1 MSSSSAVA
9 NASDELYVK
18 ISAASADD
26 NGIRSRTFAQDDLLR
41 IGEIESA
48 RDLMPLIQHLTNH
61 GLFRT
66 VRLAGKLGW
75 TARPREAA
83 KQIIALDRDEKTIYE
98 IIEEAH
104 TTGIWTRDIKKK
116 TSVAQNVVGKALTK
130 MEKGNLI
137 KSIKS
142 IKAPAQRTYMLAH
155 LTPNEDVTG
164 NSFFDGGDL
173 DESFRD
179 ELMNLIVFWVRMQ
192 SWADGGKKKKMKSRG
207 SMGEDVHPDG
217 IIIEDESNNH
227 DNNSTKKRKRDADSD
242 DDDTIL
248 STSRSKFRSTA
259 LAPLSPNT
267 HHPQLIYRSG
277 THTYPTATTIHQF
290 LTSSDAIKPTK
301 AASLT
306 VPEIQ
311 GVIDVLIW
319 DDKLEKIPNSDGIES
334 GYRTV
339 RGVTFKPPGAGFG
352 DLEDAFRMGKAG
364 NALTDVPCGTC
375 PVFDVCSEDGPVN
388 SAECIYFDQWL
399 KA

>member
-1 MSSSSAVA
+1 MSTDKDAVA
-9 NASDELYVK
+9 NASDALYIKV
-18 ISAASADD
+18 SAASTDKD
-26 NGIRSRTFAQDDLLR
+26 GIRSITFAQDELLK
-41 IGEIESA
+41 IGEIEST
-48 RDLMPLIQHLTNH
+48 RDLIPLIQYLTNN

-66 VRLAGKLGW
+66 VRWQGKLGW

-98 IIEEAH
+98 IVEESH
-104 TTGIWTRDIKKK
+104 TAGIWTRDIKKK
-116 TSVAQNVVGKALTK
+116 TNVAPNVVGRALTK

-155 LTPNEDVTG
+155 LIPNEDVTG

-192 SWADGGKKKKMKSRG
+192 SWVENAKKKKVRAKPELEEG
-207 SMGEDVHPDG
+207 ANDAIVIGD
-217 IIIEDESNNH
+217 DEN
-227 DNNSTKKRKRDADSD
+227 TGGGGGGKKRKRDEDSD
-242 DDDTIL
+242 DENDPL
-248 STSRSKFRSTA
+248 NAFVKPKFHSTA
-259 LAPLSPNT
+259 VTLDPDAHYS
-267 HHPQLIYRSG
+267 QLIYRSG
-277 THTYPTATTIHQF
+277 THSYPTATAIHQF

-311 GVIDVLIW
+311 GCIDVLVW
-319 DDKLEKIPNSDGIES
+319 DDKLERIQNSDGIEW

-339 RGVTFKPPGAGFG
+339 RGVTFKPPGATF
-352 DLEDAFRMGKAG
+352 DLEDMGRG
-364 NALTDVPCGTC
+364 NALTDAPCGRC
-375 PVFDVCSEDGPVN
+375 PVFDVCSDDGPIN
-388 SAECIYFDQWL
+388 ATECVYFDQWL

>member
-1 MSSSSAVA
+1 MSTDKDAVA
-9 NASDELYVK
+9 NASDALYIKV
-18 ISAASADD
+18 SAASTDD
-26 NGIRSRTFAQDDLLR
+26 DGIRSVTFAQDDLLR
-41 IGEIESA
+41 VGEIASA
-48 RDLMPLIQHLTNH
+48 RDLMPMIQYLTNH

-66 VRLAGKLGW
+66 VRWNGKLGW

-104 TTGIWTRDIKKK
+104 TGGIWTRDIKKK

-192 SWADGGKKKKMKSRG
+192 SWADGGKKKKVRAKPV
-207 SMGEDVHPDG
+207 EEEAANDAIV
-217 IIIEDESNNH
+217 IEDDG
-227 DNNSTKKRKRDADSD
+227 DNNGGGKKRKRDD
-242 DDDTIL
+242 DDDDPL
-248 STSRSKFRSTA
+248 NAFVKPKFRSTA
-259 LAPLSPNT
+259 VSLDPEAHYT
-267 HHPQLIYRSG
+267 QLIYRSG
-277 THTYPTATTIHQF
+277 THSYPTATAIHQF

-311 GVIDVLIW
+311 GCIDVLIW
-319 DDKLEKIPNSDGIES
+319 DDKLEKIQNSDGIEW

-339 RGVTFKPPGAGFG
+339 RGVTFKPPGATF
-352 DLEDAFRMGKAG
+352 DLEDMGRG
-364 NALTDVPCGTC
+364 NALTDAPCGRC
-375 PVFDVCSEDGPVN
+375 PVFDICSEDGPIN
-388 SAECIYFDQWL
+388 AAECVYFDQWL

>member
-1 MSSSSAVA
+1 MSADKEVA

-18 ISAASADD
+18 VSAVSIDKD
-26 NGIRSRTFAQDDLLR
+26 GIRSISFAQDDLLK
-41 IGEIESA
+41 IGDIASA
-48 RDLMPLIQHLTNH
+48 RDLMPLIQYLTNH

-66 VRLAGKLGW
+66 VRLSGKLGW

-192 SWADGGKKKKMKSRG
+192 SWAEGGKKKKARPKAIEEEATNG
-207 SMGEDVHPDG
+207 AIV
-217 IIIEDESNNH
+217 IEDDEHNGGS
-227 DNNSTKKRKRDADSD
+227 KKRKRDD
-242 DDDTIL
+242 DDDDDPL
-248 STSRSKFRSTA
+248 NAFVKPKFRSTA
-259 LAPLSPNT
+259 VALDSDAHYS
-267 HHPQLIYRSG
+267 QLIYRSG
-277 THTYPTATTIHQF
+277 THSYPTATAIHEF

-311 GVIDVLIW
+311 GCIDVLIW
-319 DDKLEKIPNSDGIES
+319 DDKLERLQNSDGIEW

-339 RGVTFKPPGAGFG
+339 RGVTFKPPGATF
-352 DLEDAFRMGKAG
+352 DLEDMGRG
-364 NALTDVPCGTC
+364 NALTDAPCGRC
-375 PVFDVCSEDGPVN
+375 PVFDVCSEDGPIN
-388 SAECIYFDQWL
+388 AAECVYFDQWL

>member
-1 MSSSSAVA
+1 MSDSKETDVIA
-9 NASDELYVK
+9 NASDALYIKV
-18 ISAASADD
+18 SAVSTDD
-26 NGIRSRTFAQDDLLR
+26 DGLRSHTFAQDDLLR

-66 VRLAGKLGW
+66 VRWNGKLGW

-104 TTGIWTRDIKKK
+104 TAGIWTRDIKKK

-192 SWADGGKKKKMKSRG
+192 SWAEGGKKKKSRAKPH
-207 SMGEDVHPDG
+207 SLVGEDHPTDA
-217 IIIEDESNNH
+217 IVIEDDIH
-227 DNNSTKKRKRDADSD
+227 LAGKRKRDDMD
-242 DDDTIL
+242 DDDDML
-248 STSRSKFRSTA
+248 RPKFRSTA
-259 LAPLSPNT
+259 FPTLDPTT
-267 HHPQLIYRSG
+267 HHSQLIYPSG
-277 THTYPTATTIHQF
+277 SHTYPTATTIHQF

-311 GVIDVLIW
+311 ACIDVLIW
-319 DDKLEKIPNSDGIES
+319 DDKLEKIHNPDGIEW

-339 RGVTFKPPGAGFG
+339 RGVTFKPPGSSSF
-352 DLEDAFRMGKAG
+352 DLEDLGRGRNG
-364 NALTDVPCGTC
+364 LTDAPCGRC
-375 PVFDVCSEDGPVN
+375 PVFDVCSDEGPVN
-388 SAECIYFDQWL
+388 AAECVYFDQWL